1 MTFTLN
7 HFVRCIYAATLLS
20 VTCGYARAVDNL
32 DVTFTANIRE
42 TTCDMAISGGTGNG
56 KNNTITLGTSGKTRI
71 DTIAA
76 GTATTDFKLVLTECP
91 SSLTSLKTTVS
102 GSVSNLMKTAI
113 ANGITATSGGASY
126 VGVSIAR
133 TSAPTT
139 LFEINSTDDSKR
151 IVWTPGEITA
161 KEVPLTAKLVETQA
175 GSATTGQFSAV
186 ATFNFYYE

>member
-1 MTFTLN
+1 MKFTLN
-7 HFVRCIYAATLLS
+7 HFVRCMYAATLLS
-20 VTCGYARAVDNL
+20 VTCGYAQAADNL

-42 TTCDMAISGGTGNG
+42 TTCDMAISGGTGDG

-71 DTIAA
+71 DTISA

-113 ANGITATSGGASY
+113 ANGVTAASGGASY

-133 TSAPTT
+133 SSLPTAP
-139 LFEINSTDDSKR
+139 FEINSTDDSKR
-151 IVWTPGEITA
+151 IVWSQGEISTQ
-161 KEVPLTAKLVETQA
+161 EVPLTAKLVETQA
-175 GSATTGQFSAV
+175 GSATTGTFSAV

>member
-1 MTFTLN
+1 MKFTLN
-7 HFVRCIYAATLLS
+7 HFVRCMYAATLLS
-20 VTCGYARAVDNL
+20 VTCGYAQAADNL

-71 DTIAA
+71 DTISA

-91 SSLTSLKTTVS
+91 SSLSSLKTTVS
-102 GSVSNLMKTAI
+102 GSASTVKTAI
-113 ANGITATSGGASY
+113 ANGVTAASGGASN

-133 TSAPTT
+133 SSLPTAP
-139 LFEINSTDDSKR
+139 FEINSTDDSKR
-151 IVWTPGEITA
+151 IVWSQGEISTQ
-161 KEVPLTAKLVETQA
+161 EVPLTAKLVETQA
-175 GSATTGQFSAV
+175 GGATTGTFSAV

>member
-1 MTFTLN
+1 MKFTLN

-20 VTCGYARAVDNL
+20 VTCGYAQAADNL

-42 TTCDMAISGGTGNG
+42 TTCDMAISGGTGDG

-102 GSVSNLMKTAI
+102 GSASTVKTAI
-113 ANGITATSGGASY
+113 ANSETSGGASY

-133 TSAPTT
+133 SSAPTT
-139 LFEINSTDDSKR
+139 PFEINSTDDSKR

-175 GSATTGQFSAV
+175 GSATTGTFSAV

>member
-1 MTFTLN
+1 MKFTLN

-20 VTCGYARAVDNL
+20 VTSGYAQASDNL

-42 TTCDMAISGGTGNG
+42 TTCDMAISGGTGDG

-71 DTIAA
+71 DTISA

-102 GSVSNLMKTAI
+102 GSVSNLMNTAI
-113 ANGITATSGGASY
+113 ANNIASASGGASY

-133 TSAPTT
+133 SSAPTT
-139 LFEINSTDDSKR
+139 PFEINSTDDSKR

-175 GSATTGQFSAV
+175 SSATTGTFNAV

>member
-1 MTFTLN
+1 MKFTLN
-7 HFVRCIYAATLLS
+7 HFVRCMYAATLLS
-20 VTCGYARAVDNL
+20 VTCGYAQAADNL

-42 TTCDMAISGGTGNG
+42 TTCDMAISGGTGDG

-71 DTIAA
+71 DTISA

-113 ANGITATSGGASY
+113 ANGVTAASGGASY

-133 TSAPTT
+133 SLLPTAP
-139 LFEINSTDDSKR
+139 FEINSTDDSKR
-151 IVWTPGEITA
+151 IVWSQGEIST

-175 GSATTGQFSAV
+175 GSATTGTFSAV

>member
-1 MTFTLN
+1 MKFTLN
-7 HFVRCIYAATLLS
+7 HFVRCMYAATLLS
-20 VTCGYARAVDNL
+20 VTCGYAQAADNL

-42 TTCDMAISGGTGNG
+42 TTCDMAISGGTGDG
-56 KNNTITLGTSGKTRI
+56 KNNTITLGTNAKTRI

-91 SSLTSLKTTVS
+91 SSLSSLKTTVS

-113 ANGITATSGGASY
+113 ANGVTAASGGASY

-133 TSAPTT
+133 SSLPTAP
-139 LFEINSTDDSKR
+139 FEINSTDDSKR
-151 IVWTPGEITA
+151 IVWSQGEIST

-175 GSATTGQFSAV
+175 GSATTGTFSAV

>member
-7 HFVRCIYAATLLS
+7 HFVRCIYAATLLP
-20 VTCGYARAVDNL
+20 VTGGYARAADNL

-42 TTCDMAISGGTGNG
+42 TTCDMAISGGSGNG
-56 KNNTITLGTSGKTRI
+56 KNNTITLGTNAKTRI

-102 GSVSNLMKTAI
+102 GSVSNLMNTAI
-113 ANGITATSGGASY
+113 ANGVSAASGGASY

-133 TSAPTT
+133 SSAPATP
-139 LFEINSTDDSKR
+139 FEINSTDDSKR
-151 IVWTPGEITA
+151 IVWTPGEISA

-175 GSATTGQFSAV
+175 GSATTGTFSAV

>member
-1 MTFTLN
+1 M
-7 HFVRCIYAATLLS
+7 S
-20 VTCGYARAVDNL
+20 VNSGYAQASDNL

-42 TTCDMAISGGTGNG
+42 TTCDMAISGGTGDG

-91 SSLTSLKTTVS
+91 SSLSSLKTTVS
-102 GSVSNLMKTAI
+102 GSASTVKTAI
-113 ANGITATSGGASY
+113 ANGITAASGGASY

-133 TSAPTT
+133 SSLPTAP
-139 LFEINSTDDSKR
+139 FEINSTDDSKR
-151 IVWTPGEITA
+151 IVWSPGEISA
-161 KEVPLTAKLVETQA
+161 QEVPLTAKLVETQA
-175 GSATTGQFSAV
+175 GSATTGTFSAV

>member
-20 VTCGYARAVDNL
+20 VTCGYTQAADNL

-56 KNNTITLGTSGKTRI
+56 TNNTITLGTSGKTRI
-71 DTIAA
+71 DTIAT
-76 GTATTDFKLVLTECP
+76 GTATTDFKLVLMECP
-91 SSLTSLKTTVS
+91 SGLTSLKTTVS
-102 GSVSNLMKTAI
+102 GSVSNLMNTAI
-113 ANGITATSGGASY
+113 ANNIASASGGASY

-133 TSAPTT
+133 SSAPTT
-139 LFEINSTDDSKR
+139 PFEINSTDDNKR

-175 GSATTGQFSAV
+175 GSATTGTFSAV

>member
-1 MTFTLN
+1 MKFTLN

-20 VTCGYARAVDNL
+20 VTSGYAQAADNL

-56 KNNTITLGTSGKTRI
+56 KNNTITLGTNAKTRI

-91 SSLTSLKTTVS
+91 SSLSSLKTTVS
-102 GSVSNLMKTAI
+102 GSASTVKTAI
-113 ANGITATSGGASY
+113 ANGITAASGGASY

-133 TSAPTT
+133 SSLPTAP
-139 LFEINSTDDSKR
+139 FEINSTDDSKR
-151 IVWTPGEITA
+151 IVWSPGEISA
-161 KEVPLTAKLVETQA
+161 QEVPLTAKLVETQA
-175 GSATTGQFSAV
+175 GSATTGQFNAV